1 MELLLVPVAV
11 GMGTPPGSENTKH
24 ASTFKHLK
32 VFLSSAVGTMFNAG
46 LGANTTDTSQSK
58 EIE

>member
-11 GMGTPPGSENTKH
+11 GMGTPPRSENTKH
-24 ASTFKHLK
+24 TQHLK
-32 VFLSSAVGTMFNAG
+32 VFLSSAVGTMFNVG
-46 LGANTTDTSQSK
+46 LGDNTTDTSQSK

>member
-11 GMGTPPGSENTKH
+11 GMGTPPRSENTKH
-24 ASTFKHLK
+24 ASTQHLN